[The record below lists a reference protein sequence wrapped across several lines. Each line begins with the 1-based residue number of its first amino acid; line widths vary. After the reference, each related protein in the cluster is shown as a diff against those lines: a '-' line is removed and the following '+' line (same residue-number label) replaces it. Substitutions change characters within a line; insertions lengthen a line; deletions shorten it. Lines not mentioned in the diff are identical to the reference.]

1 MATAEPAA
9 APGYVC
15 PFCGTDCSPIAG
27 EPCEHLFVI
36 DGENG
41 WRFTP
46 TARRLFDAA
55 ADKGPA
61 LFRDLL
67 YHDPACRERLR
78 LRRANYEDSLEIFV
92 FSEAPTA
99 TVAAFDAAIARGR

>member
-67 YHDPACRERLR
+67 YQ
-78 LRRANYEDSLEIFV
+78 DSLEIFV